1 MAASTEANGQS
12 GGILD
17 VISKSVS
24 LQVVILGAVL
34 LTAAFGL
41 DAVFGP
47 HDAPP
52 LIAIWGVA
60 AMAIGTLAYAIIYIQ
75 KPN

>member
-1 MAASTEANGQS
+1 MAASTETNRQS
-12 GGILD
+12 GGILE
-17 VISKSVS
+17 VLSKSVS
-24 LQVVILGAVL
+24 LQVVILGIVL
-34 LTAAFGL
+34 LAIAFGL

-52 LIAIWGVA
+52 LIAIWGLA
-60 AMAIGTLAYAIIYIQ
+60 AMAIGTLAYTIIYIQ